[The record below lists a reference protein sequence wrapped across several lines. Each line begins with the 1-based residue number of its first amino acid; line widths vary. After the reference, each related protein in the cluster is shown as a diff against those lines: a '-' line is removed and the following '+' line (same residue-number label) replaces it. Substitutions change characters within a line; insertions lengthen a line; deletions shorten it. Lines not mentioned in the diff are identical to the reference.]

1 MLVSVDGLESG
12 QVMYRKTIASFSKNF
27 GGFYDAPRWTR
38 RCWLFVG
45 EDALVRYYKSLPADY
60 LPLCSGVR
68 KFVEAGRGG
77 EREVGNDTGRCDLLQ
92 RIKTSKKETELDVDK
107 QVVEAVRVVMG
118 QTLESVMVLLAG
130 LDVQASLKVQLVGSG
145 DGSRAGELVTV
156 QEVEVVMTLVVKQHA
171 RLVVHLDAVAV
182 LEQVVVGE
190 REHGVDVEI
199 QKVASVMEAVKGQEQ
214 EIIVM

>member
-130 LDVQASLKVQLVGSG
+130 LDVQASLK
-145 DGSRAGELVTV
+145 AGELVTV

-214 EIIVM
+214 EQEIIVM

>member
-1 MLVSVDGLESG
+1 M
-12 QVMYRKTIASFSKNF
+12 IA
-27 GGFYDAPRWTR
+27 
-38 RCWLFVG
+38 
-45 EDALVRYYKSLPADY
+45 
-60 LPLCSGVR
+60 
-68 KFVEAGRGG
+68 
-77 EREVGNDTGRCDLLQ
+77 DLLQ

-130 LDVQASLKVQLVGSG
+130 LDVQASLK
-145 DGSRAGELVTV
+145 AGELVTV

-214 EIIVM
+214 EQEIIVM

>member
-130 LDVQASLKVQLVGSG
+130 LDVQASLK
-145 DGSRAGELVTV
+145 AGELVTV

>member
-1 MLVSVDGLESG
+1 M
-12 QVMYRKTIASFSKNF
+12 IA
-27 GGFYDAPRWTR
+27 
-38 RCWLFVG
+38 
-45 EDALVRYYKSLPADY
+45 
-60 LPLCSGVR
+60 
-68 KFVEAGRGG
+68 
-77 EREVGNDTGRCDLLQ
+77 DLLQ

-130 LDVQASLKVQLVGSG
+130 LDVQASLKYVVSPAI
-145 DGSRAGELVTV
+145 AGELVTV